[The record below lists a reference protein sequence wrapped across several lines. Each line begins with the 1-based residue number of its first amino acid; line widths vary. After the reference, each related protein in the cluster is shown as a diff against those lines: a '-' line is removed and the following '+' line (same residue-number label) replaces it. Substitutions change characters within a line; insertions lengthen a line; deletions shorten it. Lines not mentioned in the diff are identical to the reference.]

1 MNDSTRV
8 IQAPEAWVRDDTV
21 EAGTLK
27 GGRPYQEDAF
37 AWNDVLWAVA
47 DGMGGHRDGDVAA
60 RVALEALCRTVT
72 APVDEA
78 SLRAGFVAANDAVAA
93 LAETDEWAAPGTTL
107 VVLARRA
114 DGGLLGAWIGD
125 SRAYLIHPDS
135 AWQQVSNDHEDPFG
149 GLTACLGQHG
159 AAAFRMDTF
168 DVPTGAGLK
177 VLLCTDG
184 LFGHLQPDGLE
195 ELLAHGFEHLV
206 ARSAETSHDNVT
218 AVLIDADRFAGGTG
232 A

>member
-1 MNDSTRV
+1 VNDSTQV
-8 IQAPEAWVRDDTV
+8 IQAPEAWVRDDMV

-93 LAETDEWAAPGTTL
+93 LAETDEWTAPGTTL

-135 AWQQVSNDHEDPFG
+135 AWQQVSDDHEDRFG
-149 GLTACLGQHG
+149 GLTACLGRHG

-168 DVPTGAGLK
+168 DVPLGEGLK
-177 VLLCTDG
+177 VLLCSDG
-184 LFGHLQPDGLE
+184 LFGHLEPDELE
-195 ELLAHGFEHLV
+195 ELLTHGFEHLV
-206 ARSAETSHDNVT
+206 TASAETSHDNVT